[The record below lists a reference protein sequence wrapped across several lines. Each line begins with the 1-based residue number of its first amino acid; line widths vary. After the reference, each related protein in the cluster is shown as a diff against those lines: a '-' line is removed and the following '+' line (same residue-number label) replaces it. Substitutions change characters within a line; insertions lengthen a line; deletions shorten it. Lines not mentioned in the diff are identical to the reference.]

1 MLTAPT
7 HTIPV
12 CLFELG
18 DGGGAPHDNDADT
31 NAGVPCHNTATLDQ
45 FSDKNV
51 NMFKFRRPAVA
62 CDGASDRYEHTV
74 DVQQHNEGCT

>member
-18 DGGGAPHDNDADT
+18 DGGVVLHDNDADT
-31 NAGVPCHNTATLDQ
+31 NTGVPCHTATLDQ
-45 FSDKNV
+45 FSDRN
-51 NMFKFRRPAVA
+51 NMFKFRRPTVA
-62 CDGASDRYEHTV
+62 CDGASDRYEYTA
-74 DVQQHNEGCT
+74 DLQQHIEGCA